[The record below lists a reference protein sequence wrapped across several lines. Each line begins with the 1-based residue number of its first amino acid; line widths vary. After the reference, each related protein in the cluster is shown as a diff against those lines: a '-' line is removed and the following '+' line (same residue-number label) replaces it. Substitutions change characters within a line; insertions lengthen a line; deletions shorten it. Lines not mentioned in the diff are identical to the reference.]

1 MDCMALAGLVQH
13 HVPTLGQA
21 PLEPGNRV
29 EMLGLGLLCM
39 VCREEGVFVNKTWS
53 LWSRPYLTS

>member
-1 MDCMALAGLVQH
+1 MDCMAPAELVQH

-21 PLEPGNRV
+21 PSERENQG

-39 VCREEGVFVNKTWS
+39 VCREE
-53 LWSRPYLTS
+53 